1 MFIGIAVKELPSL
14 LIVFVRVAIAACVL
28 LPLHLML
35 RGGLPVDQRTWITVG
50 GMSVLNNVIPFSA
63 IVYGQHSISAGLA
76 AVLNATTPLF
86 GAIFMAMAGAEALS
100 LRKVSGLLLGLAGVV
115 VLRGVGTA
123 SVTAETV
130 GLLAVLLASA
140 SYGLSSLWAKR
151 RLSGIPPLTSAT
163 CQLLVST
170 VIMGVL
176 AAVFEEPTKLLN
188 VSGRT
193 WVALLGLAVLSTS
206 LAYLIFFRIIERS
219 GASVVILV
227 TMIIPATALVMG
239 HYVLTEPFVL
249 REIVGALIIAAALL
263 VIDGRVFNSFKAGR

>member
-1 MFIGIAVKELPSL
+1 
-14 LIVFVRVAIAACVL
+14 
-28 LPLHLML
+28 
-35 RGGLPVDQRTWITVG
+35 
-50 GMSVLNNVIPFSA
+50 
-63 IVYGQHSISAGLA
+63 
-76 AVLNATTPLF
+76 
-86 GAIFMAMAGAEALS
+86 
-100 LRKVSGLLLGLAGVV
+100 
-115 VLRGVGTA
+115 
-123 SVTAETV
+123 
-130 GLLAVLLASA
+130 
-140 SYGLSSLWAKR
+140 
-151 RLSGIPPLTSAT
+151 
-163 CQLLVST
+163 
-170 VIMGVL
+170 
-176 AAVFEEPTKLLN
+176 VFEEPTKLLN